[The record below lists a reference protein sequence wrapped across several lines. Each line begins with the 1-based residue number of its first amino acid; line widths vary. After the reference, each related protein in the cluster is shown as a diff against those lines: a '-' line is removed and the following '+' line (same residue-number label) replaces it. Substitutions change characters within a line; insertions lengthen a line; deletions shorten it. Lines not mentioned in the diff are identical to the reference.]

1 MNNDAKKERI
11 DILKSEHDTITKKLN
26 ASKDLNS
33 RNVRDLETKLYS
45 ETHTK
50 NLLTE
55 EKKKLNAVLNVLRQ
69 QNAQSDRT
77 IKQMKH
83 FTGKRDKVHKEMQ
96 DEKTKNE
103 EELARLNKDLVDL
116 SWKKDQEDRRL
127 KDRDLLKR

>member
-11 DILKSEHDTITKKLN
+11 DILKSEHDTIAKKLN

-55 EKKKLNAVLNVLRQ
+55 EKKKLNAVLNVLR
-69 QNAQSDRT
+69 
-77 IKQMKH
+77 
-83 FTGKRDKVHKEMQ
+83 
-96 DEKTKNE
+96 
-103 EELARLNKDLVDL
+103 
-116 SWKKDQEDRRL
+116 
-127 KDRDLLKR
+127 